1 MANVKN
7 ASIREIVIDRCLQTR
22 GRRTVQQILFLW
34 EADEGDNATTFEGGY
49 CRKSERKPE
58 KLSIGLI

>member
-22 GRRTVQQILFLW
+22 GQKNAAADTFLW

-58 KLSIGLI
+58 KLSIGSI

>member
-22 GRRTVQQILFLW
+22 GRRTVQQIISY
-34 EADEGDNATTFEGGY
+34 GKRMKVITTQHLKEDIVENLKENLKNY
-49 CRKSERKPE
+49 Q
-58 KLSIGLI
+58 